1 MSGIPKASACT
12 CCGEHTHTSS
22 TCHELTSDMNLRE
35 GFYTG
40 PGASGGHGDD
50 EDDSLGLTVQ
60 LEMPKAPTNLQ
71 IDVYS
76 NTEYDGWPW

>member
-50 EDDSLGLTVQ
+50 EDDSLVASEL
-60 LEMPKAPTNLQ
+60 PKVPTNLQ
-71 IDVYS
+71 IDV
-76 NTEYDGWPW
+76 